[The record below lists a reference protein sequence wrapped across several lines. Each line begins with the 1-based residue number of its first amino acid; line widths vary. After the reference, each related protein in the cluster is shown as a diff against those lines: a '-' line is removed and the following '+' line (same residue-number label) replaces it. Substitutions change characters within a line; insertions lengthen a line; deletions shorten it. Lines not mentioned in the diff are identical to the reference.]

1 MAGSKPKQA
10 WGLLLTIFL
19 CPNMG
24 EAQNTDSELRVN
36 FHQFTLALMPSNV
49 ISCRDNGST
58 AETVRNVAEDCL
70 QAFAPNSCKG
80 LFQEAV
86 GLPEQIL
93 LGGAAC
99 RDDDTVLVFGGAMD
113 FMAQGAAQE
122 KVNECV
128 LETFGSA
135 QCLAFFQNLY
145 PELTSLEYSVDTPK
159 PTEAP
164 SATPSSSPTN
174 TPTSKPSWAPTPL
187 PSAKPSASPTG
198 VATASPS
205 DHPSLRPSNSP
216 SAAPSISAAPS
227 GEDAVKGGIQAGEN
241 NQKQSSGGGNS
252 IGIYIGAVACGLC
265 LLLLVFL
272 FVSKRRRRV
281 EEETKD
287 ASLEIREVTAK
298 DTKEGGL
305 HSLDSLHPQPVP
317 PPPGILHNNSP
328 HTGARAQSRLFHSL
342 PDDDYSAPGTS
353 IGDPD
358 LSLIASVDMGSTDG
372 SESFVD
378 HNRSLT
384 VNISKDMLGGSSEVP
399 RNRNAVL
406 SRLGATLTPALILSS
421 SSDDGDTP
429 PSPPAQKKTTGFRR
443 MRTDE
448 EDGTDE
454 ELLLEIPPQPAN
466 PEDFAPDTEWDPDD
480 SEVGAGA
487 EDVNDMFKD
496 RRSPVSVDDPEADVK
511 LPMPPELKNN
521 TRRKPRSGTPRNV
534 LGGSG
539 RRSPAVGG
547 SLSSGSSG

>member
-1 MAGSKPKQA
+1 MAGSKPKQV

-19 CPNMG
+19 CPNIG

-36 FHQFTLALMPSNV
+36 FYQFTLTLLPSSA
-49 ISCRDNGST
+49 ISCRQDNGAT

-70 QAFAPNSCKG
+70 QAYAPNYCRG
-80 LFQEAV
+80 LFNAAV

-93 LGGAAC
+93 LGGAEC
-99 RDDDTVLVFGGAMD
+99 RDGDTVRIFGGAMD
-113 FMAQGAAQE
+113 FMVRGASQE
-122 KVNECV
+122 MVNECV
-128 LETFGSA
+128 LETFAGN
-135 QCLAFFQNLY
+135 QCLSFFQNVY
-145 PELTSLEYSVDTPK
+145 PELTSLEYSVETPQ
-159 PTEAP
+159 PSAAPFAAP
-164 SATPSSSPTN
+164 SGSPSS
-174 TPTSKPSWAPTPL
+174 TPTSKPSVSPTPE
-187 PSAKPSASPTG
+187 PSASPS
-198 VATASPS
+198 ASPS
-205 DHPSLRPSNSP
+205 GIPTVSPSSEPSSPSLRPSNSP
-216 SAAPSISAAPS
+216 TSVPSSS
-227 GEDAVKGGIQAGEN
+227 EDNVKGGIRADEN
-241 NQKQSSGGGNS
+241 NPRQTSGGGNS
-252 IGIYIGAVACGLC
+252 IGIFVGAVACGLC

-287 ASLEIREVTAK
+287 GSLEIREVTAK

-421 SSDDGDTP
+421 SSDDGDRP
-429 PSPPAQKKTTGFRR
+429 PSPPTQKSKTGFRR

-454 ELLLEIPPQPAN
+454 ELLLEIPPQPVN
-466 PEDFAPDTEWDPDD
+466 TEDFSPDAEWDPDD
-480 SEVGAGA
+480 SEVGVGTA
-487 EDVNDMFKD
+487 DVNDMFKD
-496 RRSPVSVDDPEADVK
+496 RRSPVCVDDPEADVK
-511 LPMPPELKNN
+511 LPLPPELKNNN